1 MKDAIPAL
9 TATSEIITVSQKYD
23 VSIGKREI
31 DIGTGIL
38 KASTLWNEKC

>member
-9 TATSEIITVSQKYD
+9 TATSEIITVSRKYD
-23 VSIGKREI
+23 VSIGERER

-38 KASTLWNEKC
+38 KASTL